1 MSKKQTNTEAV
12 ETTPAQF
19 PAVITAENLPATFEA
34 LEAADDSDF
43 QEAAEKTYLEFSEGD
58 VVNLAFIGLTEMNF
72 SEGGGESKTKLCAEF
87 SDKDGKEYY
96 NGNAYLVNRLKEIK
110 CPNFVRIV
118 CTGEEKSKSGA
129 GKFKTFKVLYAIK

>member
-1 MSKKQTNTEAV
+1 MSKKQTTEAV

-19 PAVITAENLPATFEA
+19 PSVITTENLPEA
-34 LEAADDSDF
+34 FDVLEAADDSQFEEIQD
-43 QEAAEKTYLEFSEGD
+43 KTYLEFVEGD
-58 VVNLAFIGLTEMNF
+58 VWNLAFTGLNEMTF
-72 SEGGGESKTKLCAEF
+72 EEAEGKKTKLCAEF
-87 SDKDGKEYY
+87 VDKDGKEWY
-96 NGNAYLVNRLKEIK
+96 NSNLYLVNRLKEIK